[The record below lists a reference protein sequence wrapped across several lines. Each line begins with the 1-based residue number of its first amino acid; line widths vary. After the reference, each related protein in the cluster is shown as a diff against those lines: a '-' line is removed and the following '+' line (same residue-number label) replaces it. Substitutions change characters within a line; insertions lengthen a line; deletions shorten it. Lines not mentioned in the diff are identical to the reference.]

1 MTINQKPVEPNQN
14 TQNGVTTN
22 PNQPAAAAKEDDWL
36 VGITPQ
42 QTCNMDPN
50 DPNSTCESC
59 T

>member
-1 MTINQKPVEPNQN
+1 MTSEKKPEEPIQN
-14 TQNGVTTN
+14 SQNGVITT
-22 PNQPAAAAKEDDWL
+22 PEQPAATAEDDWL
-36 VGITPQ
+36 VGVTPQ

>member
-1 MTINQKPVEPNQN
+1 MTIDQKPTEPIQN
-14 TQNGVTTN
+14 SQNGVTTN
-22 PNQPAAAAKEDDWL
+22 PDQHTAAAEDDWL
-36 VGITPQ
+36 VGVTPQ

>member
-1 MTINQKPVEPNQN
+1 MTTAQKPKESIQN
-14 TQNGVTTN
+14 SQNDVIAT
-22 PNQPAAAAKEDDWL
+22 PDQPAAKEDDWL